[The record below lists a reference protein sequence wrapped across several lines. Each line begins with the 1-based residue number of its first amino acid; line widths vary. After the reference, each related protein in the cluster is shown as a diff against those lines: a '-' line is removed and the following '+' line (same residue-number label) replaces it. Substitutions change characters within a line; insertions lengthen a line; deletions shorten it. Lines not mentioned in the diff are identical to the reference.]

1 MFLTMKMFVVYLLS
15 ALLVYCASDSSN
27 GTVADAPE
35 IDSSKLVGVS
45 AKWLRNYD
53 LVAPEDMTEN
63 PFELY
68 GKYWPLIT
76 AGTPDDFNT
85 MMIGWGTLGALW
97 QKPVATVYVRN
108 SRYTYG
114 FMERNG
120 LFVISVFP
128 LSLRDEAMVYGS
140 RSGRNTN
147 KEEMSGFKT
156 ITTPLGLVSYEE
168 ATMIIECKKIYADKI
183 DIRKFT
189 SAYRDEITDR
199 YEYKDGG
206 TIHTQYIAE
215 IERIWI
221 KK

>member
-1 MFLTMKMFVVYLLS
+1 MKRLLFVLA
-15 ALLVYCASDSSN
+15 ALFAVACGSSD
-27 GTVADAPE
+27 ADILKTSDAA
-35 IDSSKLVGVS
+35 DSLAASKLVGVS
-45 AKWLRNYD
+45 AKWLRNYE

-63 PFELY
+63 PFELF

-76 AGTPDDFNT
+76 AGSPDDFNT
-85 MMIGWGTLGALW
+85 MMIGWGTLGILW

-108 SRYTYG
+108 SRYTYA

-120 LFVISVFP
+120 SFVISVFP
-128 LSLRDEAMVYGS
+128 LSLRDETMVYGS

-147 KEEMSGFKT
+147 KEEMSGFKP

-168 ATMIIECKKIYADKI
+168 AMMIIECKKIYSDRV

-189 SAYRDEITDR
+189 SAYRDEIMDR
-199 YEYKDGG
+199 YEYKEGG

-215 IERIWI
+215 VERIW
-221 KK
+221 KKR